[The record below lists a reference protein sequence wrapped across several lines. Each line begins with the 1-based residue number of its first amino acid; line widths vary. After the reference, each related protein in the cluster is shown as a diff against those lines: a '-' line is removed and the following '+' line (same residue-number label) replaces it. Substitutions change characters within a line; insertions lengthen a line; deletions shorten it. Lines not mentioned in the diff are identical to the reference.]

1 MEEKLLNFAYK
12 KETSKIIKVVGVG
25 GGGGNAVTHMYKEG
39 IHDVTFL
46 LCNTDVQA
54 LENSEV
60 PNKLVLGHSITKG
73 LGAGSKPEKARM
85 AAEESTADI
94 QAVLN
99 DGTKMAF
106 ITAGMGGGTG
116 TGSGPVIAK
125 IAKEMG
131 ILTVGIVTIPF
142 RFEGKHKI
150 KQALDGVE
158 QMSKNV
164 DALLVI
170 NNENLTK
177 LYPEL
182 NLLNAFKKA
191 DDTLRTAAKSISD
204 LITIKGYINVDFAD
218 VEATVKDG
226 GVALINNGY
235 GEGPNRLDTAIEDAI
250 ISPLFNN
257 GDIFNAKRILL
268 NLSCSTIDDEQGK
281 MIETNAL
288 SAFIKRFGKEPNV
301 IFGLSFDDSLGDK
314 MKITL
319 LATGFGVDDIPE
331 MAEKH
336 AREMSEEEIKIIEEK
351 EKEEERERSL
361 IEKYYGEND
370 GTPNGSNNK
379 FVIFDENE
387 LDNDD
392 FITFVEENAPLSR
405 EKHSVRQARRNP
417 EKVISGISGK
427 TENATHAGTIKITQT
442 PQEEETRPDSPYTPR
457 NKRGGARFN

>member
-1 MEEKLLNFAYK
+1 MEEKLLNFAYQ
-12 KETSKIIKVVGVG
+12 KESTKIIKVVGVG

-39 IHDVTFL
+39 IHDVSFL
-46 LCNTDVQA
+46 LCNTDIQA
-54 LENSEV
+54 LENSVV

-85 AAEESTADI
+85 AAEESKEDI

-99 DGTKMAF
+99 DGTEMIF

-116 TGSGPVIAK
+116 TGAGPVIAK

-131 ILTVGIVTIPF
+131 LLTVGIVTIPF
-142 RFEGKHKI
+142 FFEGTNKI
-150 KQALDGVE
+150 AQALEGVD

-170 NNENLTK
+170 NNENLSK

-182 NLLNAFKKA
+182 NFINAFKKA
-191 DDTLRTAAKSISD
+191 DDTLRTAAKSIAD
-204 LITIKGYINVDFAD
+204 LITIGGFINVDFAD
-218 VEATVKDG
+218 VETTIKDG

-235 GEGPNRLDTAIEDAI
+235 GEGENRLELAIEDAI
-250 ISPLFNN
+250 VSPLFNN
-257 GDIFNAKRILL
+257 GDIFNAKHILL
-268 NLSCSTIDDEQGK
+268 NLSCSTVDEEQGK

-288 SAFIKRFGKEPNV
+288 DSFIKRFKKEPNV

-336 AREMSEEEIKIIEEK
+336 AREMSEEEIKQLEDK
-351 EKEEERERSL
+351 EKEDERKKTL
-361 IEKYYGEND
+361 IEKYYGNN
-370 GTPNGSNNK
+370 GKQPNATKSK

-387 LDNDD
+387 LDDD
-392 FITFVEENAPLSR
+392 SFISFVEENAPLSR
-405 EKHSVRQARRNP
+405 EKRAIRLAR
-417 EKVISGISGK
+417 I
-427 TENATHAGTIKITQT
+427 NAEESTPGAVEETDATPHVETIKITQAPPTET
-442 PQEEETRPDSPYTPR
+442 PVSDTAYVPR
-457 NKRGGARFN
+457 NKRGSTRFN